1 MAFYDSMTLRGIDPW
16 IRLLSLGMLVV
27 SFSFGNDA
35 IAILVA
41 ATVLFAVGFVL
52 NPKQTFHVFLSVIIP
67 FAIATSVVALIASP
81 TVASAASQLPKL
93 RADVSWQAYAFRFT
107 KISGVCISVSLLIG
121 CLSPRGFYRWL
132 VCLGT
137 PSHIAMNAASPLVLI
152 QALAQDM
159 KTILNA
165 RLVQG
170 YVGRRNFFSVA
181 KQLLPILTTLVSSG
195 LMTALERSEI
205 WRQDDVLSLIEKD
218 NAQVRQVTS
227 NRWFAS
233 GVSLV
238 LAVLVS
244 TANIFWHPTG

>member
-1 MAFYDSMTLRGIDPW
+1 MSLRGINPW
-16 IRLLSLGMLVV
+16 IRLLALVMLVL
-27 SFSFGNDA
+27 SFSFGHDA

-41 ATVLFAVGFVL
+41 ATVLFAIGFVL
-52 NPKQTFHVFLSVIIP
+52 NPRQTFHVFLSVIIP
-67 FAIATSVVALIASP
+67 FAIATSIVALIASP
-81 TVASAASQLPKL
+81 TAGSAASQLPKL

-137 PSHIAMNAASPLVLI
+137 PSDLAMNAASPLVLI
-152 QALAQDM
+152 QALAQDV

-170 YVGRRNFFSVA
+170 YVRQRNAFSMA
-181 KQLLPILTTLVSSG
+181 RQLLPVLTTLVSSG

-205 WRQDDVLSLIEKD
+205 WRQEDVLSLIEKD
-218 NAQVRQVTS
+218 NAQVRRVTS

-233 GVSLV
+233 GVSLIS
-238 LAVLVS
+238 AVIIS
-244 TANIFWHPTG
+244 TANIFWHPAG

>member
-1 MAFYDSMTLRGIDPW
+1 MAFYDFMTLRGIDPW
-16 IRLLSLGMLVV
+16 IRLLCLGILVL
-27 SFSFGNDA
+27 SFSFGHDA
-35 IAILVA
+35 LAILIT
-41 ATVLFAVGFVL
+41 ATALFIVGSVL
-52 NPKQTFHVFLSVIIP
+52 NPRQTFHVFLSVIIP
-67 FAIATSVVALIASP
+67 FAIATSIVALIASP
-81 TVASAASQLPKL
+81 TAASAASQLPKL

-137 PSHIAMNAASPLVLI
+137 PSDLAMNAASPLVLI

-170 YVGRRNFFSVA
+170 YVRQRNVFSMA
-181 KQLLPILTTLVSSG
+181 KQLLPVLTTLVSSG

-205 WRQDDVLSLIEKD
+205 WRQEGILSLIEKD
-218 NAQVRQVTS
+218 NAQVRRVAP
-227 NRWFAS
+227 NRWFTS
-233 GVSLV
+233 GVCLI
-238 LAVLVS
+238 LAVLIS
-244 TANIFWHPTG
+244 TANIFWHPAR